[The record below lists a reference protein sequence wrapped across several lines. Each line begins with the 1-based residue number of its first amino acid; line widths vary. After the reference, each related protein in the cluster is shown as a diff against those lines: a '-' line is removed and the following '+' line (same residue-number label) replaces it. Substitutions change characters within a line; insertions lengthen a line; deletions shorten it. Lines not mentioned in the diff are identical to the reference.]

1 MRKLLVT
8 LITALMAAAGCA
20 VVGEQ
25 PPPAEDG
32 ASVKLRV
39 IEAQGTALALVP
51 VHIKGKGPYQFLLD
65 TGASVST
72 IDEELAKDLDL
83 EFTGET
89 ADVMGIGGR
98 VNVQLIRVE
107 RWKIGTVALDPGR
120 MAALDL
126 RQDQRG
132 VSGLLGSDVLRDF
145 GRVTVD
151 YQRER
156 LVIPADFAGP
166 N

>member
-8 LITALMAAAGCA
+8 LVAAVTAAAGCT

-65 TGASVST
+65 TGASIST
-72 IDEELAKDLDL
+72 IDEQLAKDLGL
-83 EFTGET
+83 EFTGQT
-89 ADVMGIGGR
+89 ADVLGIGGR
-98 VNVQLIRVE
+98 ANVELIRVE
-107 RWKIGTVALDPGR
+107 RWKMGTVALDPGR

-145 GRVTVD
+145 GQVTVD
-151 YQRER
+151 YRRER
-156 LVIPADFAGP
+156 LIVPADLASP